1 MGHSAIS
8 IKNLTKF
15 YRKGLFKRQPVKAVD
30 SLSLSIEKG
39 AVMGL
44 IGPNG
49 AGKTTTIYCLLGLLI
64 PDSGS
69 ISIFGHDPQ
78 SIQAHEYMGFQS
90 EIFHTYDF
98 LRPKQALQFYGR
110 LSGMDKV
117 NLDHKIDEQLDKLG
131 LSNALHQKV
140 GSFSKGMKQRL
151 GVAQALLHDPELLI
165 LDEPFTGLDPEGR
178 KLISDIVLNE
188 KDRGKTVFFSSHILS
203 DIERL
208 CDEVTMIR
216 EGQVVMS
223 GEMTDITAAS
233 NLWHVTVSGWEE
245 RFESRVETNSR
256 EIESNS
262 GTTEILCST
271 EDKESLLRALL
282 DLPVEI
288 IGIRTKSQSLEDLY
302 MKVDEEEEA

>member
-1 MGHSAIS
+1 MSHSAIS
-8 IKNLTKF
+8 IENLTKV
-15 YRKGLFKRQPVKAVD
+15 YRKGLFKRHPVKAVD
-30 SLSLSIEKG
+30 NLSLSIEKG
-39 AVMGL
+39 SVMGL

-69 ISIFGHDPQ
+69 ISIFGDDPQ
-78 SIQAHEYMGFQS
+78 SVEARESMGFQS

-110 LSGMDKV
+110 LNGMDNA
-117 NLDHKIDEQLDKLG
+117 NLDKKIDEQLEKLG

-208 CDEVTMIR
+208 CDKVTMIR

-223 GEMTDITAAS
+223 GDMTDITAAS
-233 NLWHVTVSGWEE
+233 DLWNITVSGWDAQ
-245 RFESRVETNSR
+245 FESQVEAYSR
-256 EIESNS
+256 EITPDA
-262 GTTEILCST
+262 GATEILCTT
-271 EDKESLLRALL
+271 ENKEPLIRTLL

-288 IGIRTKSQSLEDLY
+288 TGIRTKSQSLEDLY
-302 MKVDEEEEA
+302 MKIDGEEEA